1 MNSSTKDGDVKKYL
15 FDRHDFDKEAE
26 EAAKPAFTEEQLIV
40 AKMQAQAQG
49 KAEALKEAARSQ
61 EEQIARS
68 LAQIGAQCEAL
79 VKAEERRETEQM
91 AAAVKLAMRVTHKL
105 LPQFSE
111 RFALEEIER
120 VIVKAVEARR
130 DEPRIAVTIP
140 TRHLENLRARI
151 DALAQ
156 QKGYAGKVILVADDA
171 LGPSDVRV
179 EWADGGAERLYERLF
194 SQVEAEFAKA
204 IAGMQ
209 AALKET
215 DKPDKK

>member
-1 MNSSTKDGDVKKYL
+1 MSSSIKDGDVKKYL

-26 EAAKPAFTEEQLIV
+26 EAAKPVFTEEQLIV

-49 KAEALKEAARSQ
+49 KAEGLKEASKNQ

-79 VKAEERRETEQM
+79 IKAEERREIEQM
-91 AAAVKLAMRVTHKL
+91 AAAVKLAMRVAHKL

-120 VIVKAVEARR
+120 VIVKAVETRR

-140 TRHLENLRARI
+140 TRHLENLRGRI

-156 QKGYAGKVILVADDA
+156 QKGYAGKVILIADDA
-171 LGPSDVRV
+171 MGAADVRV

-209 AALKET
+209 AALKE
-215 DKPDKK
+215 PEKK